1 MISFGAKAS
10 EKIYSYPLVGM
21 NSIITLNK
29 SNSRIYILAEDTG
42 VVLKE
47 QEISHED
54 AQMSFEEFIVMSR
67 RIYIDIINGSN

>member
-1 MISFGAKAS
+1 MIAFGVKAS

-29 SNSRIYILAEDTG
+29 SNNRIYIFAQDTG

-47 QEISHED
+47 QEIKPED
-54 AQMSFEEFIVMSR
+54 AQMSFEEFITMSR
-67 RIYIDIINGSN
+67 EIYMDIINNSN